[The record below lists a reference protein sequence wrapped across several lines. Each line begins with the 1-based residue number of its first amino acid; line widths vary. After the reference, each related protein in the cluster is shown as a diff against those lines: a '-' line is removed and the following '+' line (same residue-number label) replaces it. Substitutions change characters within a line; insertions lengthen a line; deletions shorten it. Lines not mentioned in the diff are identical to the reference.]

1 MPQTL
6 SWFLYVRL
14 SFGNQTWLDNP
25 LFIDMFWE
33 YELKIG
39 DFQFRF
45 SFAMFKNQ
53 RIYKVYQMLSVSSH
67 IGNHIIIYNWYG
79 YNHVIHY
86 PSVITID
93 SIDSWD
99 VHHSQEVM
107 AGLWYCYSHIVNQH
121 LERESTTCSTSGP
134 RWCCVWWREP
144 RTDFARYVD
153 VG

>member
-67 IGNHIIIYNWYG
+67 IGNHIIIYN
-79 YNHVIHY
+79 
-86 PSVITID
+86 
-93 SIDSWD
+93 
-99 VHHSQEVM
+99 
-107 AGLWYCYSHIVNQH
+107 
-121 LERESTTCSTSGP
+121 
-134 RWCCVWWREP
+134 
-144 RTDFARYVD
+144 
-153 VG
+153 